1 MDKNK
6 HENQNYYFISDLH
19 IGGDGIL
26 DECQFE
32 PELINFLYNL
42 KDLNEPCELIIV
54 GDGFGFWEMSG
65 EDSLRKLK
73 TVIKNH
79 RELFTAFKE
88 SGEKIKITLIP
99 GNHDHEMV
107 GYEEFEML
115 LQKYNI
121 KLIDKQFI
129 TRKIL
134 TKKLWIEH
142 GSQIDPF
149 NKVEDF
155 SNPKST
161 PLGFFST
168 KTIVDLVHR
177 KKPSSKQLWIRDL
190 ESVYP
195 NEYVPHWF
203 FSNYIYQEMSPVLRS
218 VILPY
223 MILFLV
229 SIIII
234 LGTFLEERGIS
245 HGRFFIQEPWQKFGL
260 AGRAFDFA
268 IFINT
273 ILFWAIVTLSIPL
286 WVILRDFRKVLKA
299 YGFQPGKLFKIQKA
313 DNYLQAAKEVFAK
326 NNDVLAFIYGHTHEV
341 SLTKI
346 DQNLVIN
353 TGTWLK
359 KLIRINS
366 IFPFLPDVYYPTF
379 QLNYFHIY
387 PQNEKTIYIDYHI
400 IPKKVEPNLTL
411 LQRIAISGRKKRLH
425 LAVPKRTVVEV

>member
-1 MDKNK
+1 MIATKS
-6 HENQNYYFISDLH
+6 NQNYYFISDLH

-32 PELINFLYNL
+32 SELIDFLYYL
-42 KDLNEPCELIIV
+42 KDLNQEAELIIV

-79 RELFTAFKE
+79 PDLFTAFRE
-88 SGEKIKITLIP
+88 SGAKIKITLIP
-99 GNHDHEMV
+99 GNHDHEMI
-107 GYEEFEML
+107 GYQEFKML
-115 LQKYNI
+115 LAKYNI
-121 KLIDKQFI
+121 NLINKQHI
-129 TRKIL
+129 IRKIL
-134 TKKLWIEH
+134 TKKIWIEH
-142 GSQIDPF
+142 GSQNDPF

-155 SNPKST
+155 NNPKST

-177 KKPSSKQLWIRDL
+177 KKPTNKQLWIRDL

-203 FSNYIYQEMSPVLRS
+203 FSNYIYHEMSPILRS

-223 MILFLV
+223 IILFLISLV
-229 SIIII
+229 IIF
-234 LGTFLEERGIS
+234 GSFLEQRGILATK
-245 HGRFFIQEPWQKFGL
+245 FFIQEPWQKFGL

-268 IFINT
+268 VFINT
-273 ILFWAIVTLSIPL
+273 ILFWAIVTMSIPI
-286 WVILRDFRKVLKA
+286 WVIFRDFRKVLKD
-299 YGFQPGKLFKIQKA
+299 YGFQPGKMFKIQKA
-313 DNYLQAAKEVFAK
+313 ENYLQAVKEVFDK
-326 NNDVLAFIYGHTHEV
+326 DNSILAFIYGHTHEV
-341 SLTKI
+341 SITKI
-346 DQNLVIN
+346 DQKFVIN

-387 PQNEKTIYIDYHI
+387 PKGSKKIVIDYHI
-400 IPKKVEPNLTL
+400 IPKNIQPNLTI
-411 LQRIAISGRKKRLH
+411 LQNLAIMGRRKKLH
-425 LAVPKRTVVEV
+425 LWVPKRTEVEMV